1 MIIPYKN
8 IKSGK
13 KEQIAF
19 MFDKIAGNYDF
30 LNHFLSLGIDKI
42 WRRNAIKIL
51 KKYKPEKIL
60 DIATGTGDFAIEAV
74 KLNPQ
79 EIIGIDISN
88 EMLRIGKKKIKKRK
102 LENIISFIEGNS
114 ENLGFENC
122 SFNAAIVAFGV
133 RNFEN
138 LSLCLK
144 ETYRV
149 LKPGGVFIVIEF
161 SMPKRFPVKQ
171 LYNFYFFRILPLLGR
186 IFSKDKSAYNYL
198 PESVN
203 AFPDENNFINVLSKA
218 GFINSKFISQTFGIA
233 SIYCGTKPE
242 KRL

>member
-1 MIIPYKN
+1 
-8 IKSGK
+8 
-13 KEQIAF
+13 

-51 KKYKPEKIL
+51 KRYKPEKIL
-60 DIATGTGDFAIEAV
+60 DIATGTGDFVIEAV

-102 LENIISFIEGNS
+102 LENIISLIEGNS

-161 SMPKRFPVKQ
+161 SMPRRFPVKQ
-171 LYNFYFFRILPLLGR
+171 LYNFYFFRILSLLGR

-198 PESVN
+198 TESVN
-203 AFPDENNFINVLSKA
+203 AFPDGNNFINVLSKA
-218 GFINSKFISQTFGIA
+218 GFINSRFIPQTFGIA
-233 SIYCGTKPE
+233 SIYCGTKSVLKIHQPVSE
-242 KRL
+242 